1 MKLLRPVKGVILPA
15 FILLVLCSN
24 SLFGRVRFIENK
36 GQWNPLIQYA
46 ADVPG
51 GRVFLGKQWIR
62 YAFVRADYL
71 KTHHAYT
78 PFQKVDVD
86 YESIFLDFVNPL
98 STVKIT
104 SDSPGTEYYNYYEGN
119 NPSKWASH
127 VKPFFKVKYENLFH
141 SISLL
146 LESEDDAI
154 KQTYYVAPGG
164 NVRDIQYR
172 ISGADNIQVVNGEL
186 QIKTWL
192 GEIHEFKPYAYQE
205 QGGERQ
211 QVACNF
217 VVKGR
222 TVSFEFPSGYN
233 ADIPLVIDPTMI
245 FATYS
250 GSYADNFGFTGT
262 YDKEGF
268 GYSGGTVYFT
278 GFPVKAGVHKA
289 YDATYNGDSELV
301 LIEEGYYPGD
311 VGILKYSRTGDS
323 ILFATYLGGRGHEQP
338 NSMVVDSQDRMIVFG
353 NTSSPN
359 FPVSKNA
366 WQTKYKD
373 SCDIFVCKFSKNG
386 DSLIASTLVGG
397 TGADGLNGIV
407 GWDYYGDYFFQQAPL
422 FYNYGDQ
429 ARGEVIADAKGNI
442 YVASSTM
449 SKDFIDA
456 SVFPNAYQKK
466 LGGKQDGC
474 IFKLNPDF
482 SKVLWNTLIGG
493 DSADAA
499 YSLQRDSKGNIF
511 VTGGTM
517 SPYFFSDN
525 KTYQNYIT
533 KRAAGSRLRED
544 CTDAYVC
551 SFKDD
556 GSILL
561 NATYLGTPKYDQSYF
576 VQLDKQDNVY
586 LYGQTT
592 GDSFL
597 NKNALY
603 SNPGS
608 GQFIT
613 EFSHELDTV
622 LMSATIGKGVAKT
635 DISPTAFLVD
645 DCGKIY
651 ISGWGGE
658 VNSSDYG
665 GHGGNT
671 LNLPITS
678 DAFQSKTDGSD
689 FYVAVFARNMDTML
703 YASFFGGI
711 KTYLNYSPPRHDL
724 EHVDGG
730 TSRFDKRGVI
740 YQSVCGACDVAG
752 SFPTTPKAWS
762 PNNKAFRRVFNGSGQ
777 EVLDSGAHGCNNLLF
792 KMDLSIPDLKAA
804 FDAPTH
810 GCSPYTVKVTNKT
823 LNGKTFFWDFGDGTT
838 STLKDPPPH
847 QYKYGGVFTLK
858 LVVTNLYS
866 CTTKDS
872 LSLQVHSYYQSKPN
886 FVYYKDTCNHL
897 VYFDTAGTNALA
909 QSLFWKFGD
918 NDTTSNPAPSHYY
931 KNPGQYKVT
940 LITDKGTPCMDSSS
954 QVITLN
960 KSDFDFT
967 IDTCSRTVT
976 VTSVFLRDTNFLWII
991 DGKKFTTKYPS
1002 YTYTGKGKLT
1012 MDLIIR
1018 PKAPCDTVI
1027 KTVTFPPLS
1036 KPVAKYVFD
1045 TCSHTVKIKSFAPGD
1060 SAPVWVFGKDTI
1072 RAMYPTYT
1080 FPKSGNDT
1088 ITLIL
1093 PNYCKGDTGRIPIV
1107 IPAKNKALFTYT
1119 NPPCTRD
1126 YLFKAGIFDPKYRW
1140 DFGDTTY
1147 DTVANPVKHIYN
1159 ADTSYRVSFIINAG
1173 KACADTSIKVVTPK
1187 RKKDAIFVFQLD
1199 SCTGMVNFFNKTD
1212 TAAKRF
1218 LWNFGDG
1225 STNVTTRDAFHTY
1238 TQNGDYTVI
1247 MISEPTNNCAD
1258 TAKGHFSFF
1267 DIGFDNLKISN
1278 VITPDGDGK
1287 NDVFTLSGINDKCMD
1302 FELEVFNRWGQL
1314 VYKQMGGPGETLS
1327 WNGTSLAGEP
1337 LAAGV
1342 YYWLIKGKAIGTKE
1356 GTVTIIR

>member
-1 MKLLRPVKGVILPA
+1 MKLMRPAKGVILPA
-15 FILLVLCSN
+15 LILLVLCSN

-36 GQWNPLIQYA
+36 GQWNSLIQYA

-51 GRVFLGKQWIR
+51 GRAFFGKQWIR
-62 YAFVRADYL
+62 YAFVKVPEYFK
-71 KTHHAYT
+71 KTHAYAS
-78 PFQKVDVD
+78 FQNTDVS

-104 SDSPGTEYYNYYEGN
+104 PDSPGTEYYNYFISN
-119 NPSKWASH
+119 DPSKWASH
-127 VKPFFKVKYENLFH
+127 VKPYYKIKYENLFP
-141 SISLL
+141 SISLIA
-146 LESEDDAI
+146 ESEGDAI
-154 KQTYYVAPGG
+154 KQTYYVAPRGD
-164 NVRDIQYR
+164 VRNIQYR
-172 ISGADNIQVVNGEL
+172 ISGADNIIVVNGEL
-186 QIKTWL
+186 QIKSWL
-192 GEIHEFKPYAYQE
+192 GEIHELKPYAYQD
-205 QGGERQ
+205 QGGERR
-211 QVACNF
+211 QVECNY
-217 VVKGR
+217 VIKGNV
-222 TVSFEFPSGYN
+222 VSFEFPSGYN

-262 YDKEGF
+262 YDKEGN
-268 GYSGGTVYFT
+268 GYSGGTAYSV
-278 GFPVKAGVHKA
+278 GFPVDIGRYKA
-289 YDATYNGDSELV
+289 YDTSFNGGKYNEL
-301 LIEEGYYPGD
+301 LEEGFYPGD
-311 VGILKYSRTGDS
+311 VAILKYNKSGDS
-323 ILFATYLGGRGHEQP
+323 LLFGTYIGGKAHEQP
-338 NSMVVDSQDRMIVFG
+338 NSMVVDSQDRLIIFG
-353 NTSSPN
+353 TTFSSDFPTSS
-359 FPVSKNA
+359 NA
-366 WQTKYKD
+366 WQKTYGD
-373 SCDIFVCKFSKNG
+373 SCDIFLFKLSRNG
-386 DSLIASTLVGG
+386 DSMIASTYLGG
-397 TGADGLNGIV
+397 KGADGINGIV
-407 GWDYYGDYFFQQAPL
+407 GWSFNTSGNLAFNFSRAKL

-429 ARGEVIADAKGNI
+429 ARGEVIVDEQGNT

-449 SKDFIDA
+449 SSDFVD
-456 SVFPNAYQKK
+456 SSKFTKAYQKK
-466 LGGKQDGC
+466 LRGGQDAC
-474 IFKLNPDF
+474 VFKMNSDF
-482 SKVLWNTLIGG
+482 SKLIWNTYIGG
-493 DSADAA
+493 SGADAA

-511 VTGGTM
+511 ITGGTN

-525 KTYQNYIT
+525 NTYQNYL
-533 KRAAGSRLRED
+533 KAPFAGSKGSIDEV
-544 CTDAYVC
+544 DAYVC
-551 SFKDD
+551 ALKDD
-556 GSILL
+556 GTTLL
-561 NATYLGTPKYDQSYF
+561 NATYLGTSHYDQSYF
-576 VQLDKQDNVY
+576 VQLDKGDHVY
-586 LYGQTT
+586 LYGQTNG
-592 GDSFL
+592 GDSFP
-597 NKNALY
+597 NFNATY
-603 SNPGS
+603 NNPKS
-608 GQFIT
+608 GQFVT
-613 EFSHELDTV
+613 EFTHELDTV
-622 LMSATIGKGVAKT
+622 IRSATIGKDTAKA

-651 ISGWGGE
+651 ISGWGGK

-665 GHGGNT
+665 GHDGFT
-671 LNLPITS
+671 SNLKITN
-678 DAFQSKTDGSD
+678 DAFQKTTDGSD
-689 FYVAVFARNMDTML
+689 FYVALFARNMDTLL
-703 YASFFGGI
+703 YASFYGG
-711 KTYLNYSPPRHDL
+711 SPDP

-740 YQSVCGACDVAG
+740 YQSVCGGCWGLSD
-752 SFPTTPKAWS
+752 FPTTSNAWS
-762 PNNKAFRRVFNGSGQ
+762 QVNNGTNGYGTVNASP
-777 EVLDSGAHGCNNLLF
+777 GCNNLLF
-792 KMDLSIPDLKAA
+792 KVDLSIPDLKAS

-810 GCSPYTVKVTNKT
+810 GCSPFTVNFKNNTQNAKT
-823 LNGKTFFWDFGDGTT
+823 YLWDFGDGTF
-838 STLKDPPPH
+838 STLRNPPPH
-847 QYKYGGVFTLK
+847 KYAFGGTYKVILSVSNY
-858 LVVTNLYS
+858 YS
-866 CTTKDS
+866 CTVKDS
-872 LSLQVHSYYQSKPN
+872 VNIHIQSYYQSRPN
-886 FVYYKDTCNHL
+886 FAYYKDTCNHL
-897 VYFDTAGTNALA
+897 VDFDTTGTNALA

-918 NDTTSNPAPSHYY
+918 NDTSSTPSPTHYY

-940 LITDKGTPCMDSSS
+940 LITDQGTPCVDSSS

-976 VTSVFLRDTNFLWII
+976 VTSVLLRDTNFLWII

-1012 MDLIIR
+1012 MSLIIR

-1045 TCSHTVKIKSFAPGD
+1045 TCSHTVKIKSFTPGD
-1060 SAPVWVFGKDTI
+1060 SAPVWVFGNDTI
-1072 RAMYPTYT
+1072 HAMYPTYT

-1107 IPAKNKALFTYT
+1107 IPPKNKASFTYT

-1126 YLFKAGIFDPKYRW
+1126 YLFRAGISDPKYRW

-1147 DTVANPVKHIYN
+1147 DTVANPVKHIYL
-1159 ADTSYRVSFIINAG
+1159 ADTSYKVSFIINAG
-1173 KACADTSIKVVTPK
+1173 KACADTSIKIVTPQ
-1187 RKKDAIFVFQLD
+1187 RKQDAVFVFQLD
-1199 SCTGMVNFFNKTD
+1199 SCTGLVNFYNKTD
-1212 TAAKRF
+1212 TAAKHF

-1225 STNVTTRDAFHTY
+1225 STNVTSRDAAHTY
-1238 TQNGDYTVI
+1238 TQNGDYNVI

-1314 VYKQMGGPGETLS
+1314 VYQQMGGPGETLS
-1327 WNGTSLAGEP
+1327 WNGTSLKGEP